1 MDIETDECVAHASQ
15 SRRYEVLNG
24 DELNKG
30 LDNMA
35 TDMTTKLDN
44 IQFCKSGFSVDRILS
59 IKFHYDKFNPTR
71 AGGYIE
77 FPKSISSIKACINI
91 EIGMIW
97 VLSMLFSVGFI
108 R

>member
-44 IQFCKSGFSVDRILS
+44 TILQVWFFSR
-59 IKFHYDKFNPTR
+59 
-71 AGGYIE
+71 
-77 FPKSISSIKACINI
+77 
-91 EIGMIW
+91 
-97 VLSMLFSVGFI
+97 
-108 R
+108 